1 MSMTR
6 VCPLAELDDRKPFGV
21 EVDGTPVVLVR
32 DGDRVHALL
41 DVCSHAEVALSEGEV
56 TRDGI
61 ECWLHGSCFD
71 LVTGDPSALPATDPV
86 DTFAVS
92 VADGDVFVDVT
103 ATTNN

>member
-71 LVTGDPSALPATDPV
+71 LVTGEPSALPATDPV

-92 VADGDVFVDVT
+92 VADGDVFIDVT
-103 ATTNN
+103 APTNN